1 MSRPKGRCRSPPAR
15 RPRAPRV
22 HAATEACPRFPLR
35 SALVEPSNSESRT
48 PSVAVWVA
56 DAERAPAAIIRSEAT
71 RRGWPGFLSLDAR
84 ARAAT
89 CPVVHRD
96 VPDSAAGAPLGRRQ
110 PPEPQPDLGARL
122 GQPTKHTLVFVG
134 MILHSCARAASL
146 SESLEARV
154 RVRARSCQ
162 SVQSAAAAISFTT
175 HHKQTS
181 FGTSQT
187 ASIIYATKTMLAF
200 VNFLYVV
207 SAKFP
212 FSSFP

>member
-110 PPEPQPDLGARL
+110 PPEPRPDLGARL
-122 GQPTKHTLVFVG
+122 GQASTRSFSLIVG
-134 MILHSCARAASL
+134 MILRAAASL